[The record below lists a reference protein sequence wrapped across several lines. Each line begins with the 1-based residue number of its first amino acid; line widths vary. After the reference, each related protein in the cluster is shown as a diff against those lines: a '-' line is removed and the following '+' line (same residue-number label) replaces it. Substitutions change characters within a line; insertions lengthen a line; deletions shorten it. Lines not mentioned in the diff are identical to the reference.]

1 MYTVTDVREFLEEI
15 PTYENYL
22 NNIEF
27 QLNHAQDVVKI
38 YCQKFLKT
46 IENQTKNLISNISPT
61 AVKVIQMMN
70 ASHKHLIE
78 KVNKYEEEL
87 LRSFNSQSEENLNSL
102 FKDNFRLKKNADQ
115 FERTWKELHIKKDRQ
130 VELGCVQVSELKQV

>member
-27 QLNHAQDVVKI
+27 QLNHAQDVIKI

-61 AVKVIQMMN
+61 AVK

-87 LRSFNSQSEENLNSL
+87 LRSFNSQSKEKLNSL
-102 FKDNFRLKKNADQ
+102 FEDNFGLKKNADQ